1 MANIVFGVGCSHS
14 PLLATE
20 PEQWNLRAKDDA
32 LNPEHWY
39 QGGTY
44 SFDELVEIRKDE
56 GIAEQGP
63 TGL

>member
-44 SFDELVEIRKDE
+44 SFDELV
-56 GIAEQGP
+56 
-63 TGL
+63 